1 MRKPVG
7 KASSQKKFP
16 FSFAKCRPPSFPH
29 EKDFDSWCCF
39 PSLSFSCY
47 VQLGKKV
54 STISSFF
61 FRATNPFKKM
71 RDSSWWFKKELRDP
85 FFSQFFF
92 VIVQLFTFGQTSK
105 FQVALYSSD
114 LNKMPSKSLFY
125 ALVPLVNLLQD
136 NLFAS
141 SNITPRH
148 MLPHMLKTK
157 ELHFLSRGHT
167 DLPCQIWD
175 LRPNIFWWKI
185 YTYL

>member
-1 MRKPVG
+1 MTATKIC
-7 KASSQKKFP
+7 KANRRCASRLVSFKSKMFP
-16 FSFAKCRPPSFPH
+16 CSFAKCRPPSFPH
-29 EKDFDSWCCF
+29 ETDFDSWCCF

-71 RDSSWWFKKELRDP
+71 RGSSWWFKKELRDP

-148 MLPHMLKTK
+148 MLLHMLRQRNYISYHVGTLICPVKY
-157 ELHFLSRGHT
+157 E
-167 DLPCQIWD
+167 I
-175 LRPNIFWWKI
+175 
-185 YTYL
+185 